1 MSVLLAARG
10 LSAGWGGCP
19 VLSGI
24 DLQLGSGEVLGLL
37 GPNGAGKSTLLRAM
51 AGDLAPLAGTL
62 ALEGRT
68 LADWAP
74 EQRARRVAYLPQA
87 SKLAFPF
94 TVHEVV
100 MLGRLPH
107 DAGRRADEAIVA
119 EVLAWTDTNHLASR
133 LYTLLSGGE
142 QQRVQLARV
151 LCQLLHRA
159 PDEPLGGRLLLLDE
173 PSAAL
178 DLRHQQLLADTVRN
192 LAARGCSVVL
202 SLHDLNLLSSLADRL
217 LVLADGECRALDTP
231 AALLTRAFLGELFGT
246 ELAVQP
252 HPLKGYPL
260 VFPAL

>member
-1 MSVLLAARG
+1 VSSLLAMRG
-10 LSAGWGGCP
+10 LSTGWGGCP
-19 VLSGI
+19 VLTGI
-24 DLQLGSGEVLGLL
+24 DLELNAGEVLGLL

-51 AGDLAPLAGTL
+51 AGDLAPLAGSL
-62 ALEGRT
+62 AFDGRP
-68 LADWAP
+68 LADWP
-74 EQRARRVAYLPQA
+74 PGRRARRVAYLPQA
-87 SKLAFPF
+87 STLAFPF

-107 DAGRRADEAIVA
+107 ASGRRADDALVA
-119 EVLAWTDTNHLASR
+119 AALAWTDTAHLSGR

-142 QQRVQLARV
+142 QQRGQLARV
-151 LCQLLHRA
+151 LCQLLHSTPEERL
-159 PDEPLGGRLLLLDE
+159 DGRLLLLDE

-178 DLRHQQLLADTVRN
+178 DLRHQQLLADTVRG

-217 LVLADGECRALDTP
+217 LVLAGGECRALDTP

>member
-1 MSVLLAARG
+1 MSTLLEARH
-10 LSAGWGGCP
+10 LSAGWGGCA
-19 VLSGI
+19 VLSDI
-24 DLQLGSGEVLGLL
+24 DLDLGAGEVLGLL

-51 AGDLAPLAGTL
+51 AGDLAPLAGEL
-62 ALEGRT
+62 VLDGRP
-68 LADWAP
+68 LSAWPPQA
-74 EQRARRVAYLPQA
+74 RARRVAYLPQA
-87 SKLAFPF
+87 SSLAFPF

-107 DAGRRADEAIVA
+107 DAGRRADDAIVA
-119 EVLAWTDTNHLASR
+119 AVLAWTDTTHLAGR

-151 LCQLLHRA
+151 LCQLMHSS
-159 PDEPLGGRLLLLDE
+159 PEEPLEGRLLLLDE

-178 DLRHQQLLADTVRN
+178 DLRHQQLLVDTVRD
-192 LAARGCSVVL
+192 LARRGCTVVL

-217 LVLADGECRALDTP
+217 LVLAGGACRALDTP
-231 AALLTRAFLGELFGT
+231 AALLTCEFLGELFGT

-260 VFPAL
+260 VFPLD